1 MANLQLPANIS
12 KADISEFIESVT
24 SEVLDGNISPLSV
37 HVRCKALIKALEGI
51 LDNTQDIAIDEA
63 YHYKGAFSIEGANV
77 VLREGHGMPDFTQD
91 EFCNEMSA
99 KLKARQELLK
109 QAFRMNGKAVIVD
122 PDTGEI
128 VPVLPMKPNKTTLT
142 VTFK

>member
-1 MANLQLPANIS
+1 MGLF
-12 KADISEFIESVT
+12 DIF
-24 SEVLDGNISPLSV
+24 
-37 HVRCKALIKALEGI
+37 
-51 LDNTQDIAIDEA
+51 TQDIAIDEA

-91 EFCNEMSA
+91 EVCNEMSA

-122 PDTGEI
+122 PDTGEV
-128 VPVLPMKPNKTTLT
+128 VPVLAMKPNKTTLT

>member
-12 KADISEFIESVT
+12 KADISEFIDSVT

-63 YHYKGAFSIEGANV
+63 YHYKGAFSIEGASV
-77 VLREGHGMPDFTQD
+77 QLREGHGMPDFAQD
-91 EFCNEMSA
+91 ELYNNLVVQ
-99 KLKARQELLK
+99 LKARQELLK
-109 QAFRMNGKAVIVD
+109 QSFRMNGKAVIVD
-122 PDTGEI
+122 PDTGEV

>member
-12 KADISEFIESVT
+12 KADISEFIDSVT
-24 SEVLDGNISPLSV
+24 TEVLGGNISPLSV

-51 LDNTQDIAIDEA
+51 LENTQDIAIDEA
-63 YHYKGAFSIEGANV
+63 YHYKGAFNIEGANV
-77 VLREGHGMPDFTQD
+77 VLREGHGMPDFSQD
-91 EFCNEMSA
+91 ELCNNLTVQ
-99 KLKARQELLK
+99 LKARQELLK

-122 PDTGEI
+122 PDTGEV
-128 VPVLPMKPNKTTLT
+128 VPVMPMKANKTTLT

>member
-12 KADISEFIESVT
+12 KADISEFVDSVT

-91 EFCNEMSA
+91 EVCNSLA
-99 KLKARQELLK
+99 VQLKARQELLK
-109 QAFRMNGKAVIVD
+109 QSFRMNGKAVIVD

-128 VPVLPMKPNKTTLT
+128 VPVLPMKLNKTTLT

>member
-24 SEVLDGNISPLSV
+24 SEVIDGNISPLSV

-51 LDNTQDIAIDEA
+51 IENTQDIAIDEA
-63 YHYKGAFSIEGANV
+63 YHFKGAFSIEGANV

-91 EFCNEMSA
+91 EVCNNLA
-99 KLKARQELLK
+99 VQLKQRQELLK

>member
-12 KADISEFIESVT
+12 KADISEFVDSVT

-51 LDNTQDIAIDEA
+51 LDNTQDITIDEA

-77 VLREGHGMPDFTQD
+77 VLREGYGMPDFTQD
-91 EFCNEMSA
+91 EVCNEMSA

-122 PDTGEI
+122 PDTGEV

>member
-12 KADISEFIESVT
+12 KADISEFVDSVT

-51 LDNTQDIAIDEA
+51 LENTQDIAIDEA

-77 VLREGHGMPDFTQD
+77 VLREGNGMPDFTHD
-91 EFCNEMSA
+91 EFCNQMSA
-99 KLKARQELLK
+99 QLKARQELLK

-122 PDTGEI
+122 PDTGEV

>member
-12 KADISEFIESVT
+12 KADISEFIDSMT
-24 SEVLDGNISPLSV
+24 SEVVDGNISPLSV

-51 LDNTQDIAIDEA
+51 LENTQDIAIDEA

-77 VLREGHGMPDFTQD
+77 VLRAGHGMPDFTQD
-91 EFCNEMSA
+91 EVCNNLA
-99 KLKARQELLK
+99 TQLKARQELLK
-109 QAFRMNGKAVIVD
+109 QSFRMNGKAVIVD
-122 PDTGEI
+122 PDTGEV

>member
-1 MANLQLPANIS
+1 
-12 KADISEFIESVT
+12 
-24 SEVLDGNISPLSV
+24 VLDGNISPLSV

-91 EFCNEMSA
+91 EVCNNLA
-99 KLKARQELLK
+99 VQLKARQELLK

-122 PDTGEI
+122 PDTGEV

>member
-12 KADISEFIESVT
+12 KADISEFVDSVT

-91 EFCNEMSA
+91 DICNEMSA
-99 KLKARQELLK
+99 KLKQRQELLK

-122 PDTGEI
+122 PDTGEV
-128 VPVLPMKPNKTTLT
+128 VPVLPMKPNNTTLT